1 MTKKEFD
8 ERLDSLELTRQV
20 FAQLTGL
27 SYGSVTNWSDEKKP
41 VPSWVS
47 SWLSNYKKA
56 KNMEQVVEAVQ
67 SYIDEENNA

>member
-8 ERLDSLELTRQV
+8 ERLDSLGITRQI

-47 SWLSNYKKA
+47 SWLDNYKDAQSMK
-56 KNMEQVVEAVQ
+56 QVVEAVRP
-67 SYIDEENNA
+67 YL

>member
-8 ERLDSLELTRQV
+8 DRLESLGLTRQV

-27 SYGSVTNWSDEKKP
+27 SFGSVTNWHDERKP

-47 SWLSNYKKA
+47 SWLDNCEKA
-56 KNMEQVVEAVQ
+56 HSMDRVVETVRP
-67 SYIDEENNA
+67 YIIK